1 MKKLEVGKSYKT
13 RDGREVR
20 VYDVDGFGLYP
31 IYGSVFT
38 GERERFTTW
47 LKNGCHLGGEVSDL
61 DIVLSPLK
69 YEGEATVVGFG
80 DGINSTIFVPS
91 EFEGLKVKFTLE
103 VLEPTENEKL
113 DQLRARDNF
122 CRQRQVTNKE

>member
-1 MKKLEVGKSYKT
+1 MKKIEVGKSYKT

-20 VYDVDGFGLYP
+20 IYAVDGSNGQPVHGAVLNESRQWDCHTWDLQGQFLK
-31 IYGSVFT
+31 
-38 GERERFTTW
+38 GEASIFD
-47 LKNGCHLGGEVSDL
+47 V
-61 DIVLSPLK
+61 IIPPLK

-103 VLEPTENEKL
+103 EK
-113 DQLRARDNF
+113 
-122 CRQRQVTNKE
+122 ES